1 MTEGRGKLL
10 QLPQARATFTA
21 QNCHLI
27 IVSWLLGAYTKTEPL
42 PKLSR
47 ALAAAKGAYAMHMFI
62 KRAYASAF
70 AVHRTNPLLQPEDII
85 QCQRQVKM
93 KQQRAKQCK
102 KARQL
107 ARKQFD
113 GDVLLACVGEQ
124 QLGTTRLLLDELR
137 GGFVAGNSSGPGGVG
152 RGLVGW
158 RL

>member
-1 MTEGRGKLL
+1 
-10 QLPQARATFTA
+10 
-21 QNCHLI
+21 
-27 IVSWLLGAYTKTEPL
+27 
-42 PKLSR
+42 
-47 ALAAAKGAYAMHMFI
+47 MHMFI
-62 KRAYASAF
+62 KGAHANAF
-70 AVHRTNPLLQPEDII
+70 AVHRTNPFLQPEDIV

-113 GDVLLACVGEQ
+113 GDALLACVGEQ
-124 QLGTTRLLLDELR
+124 QLRTTKLLLHELR
-137 GGFVAGNSSGPGGVG
+137 GGFVAGNSSGSGGVG